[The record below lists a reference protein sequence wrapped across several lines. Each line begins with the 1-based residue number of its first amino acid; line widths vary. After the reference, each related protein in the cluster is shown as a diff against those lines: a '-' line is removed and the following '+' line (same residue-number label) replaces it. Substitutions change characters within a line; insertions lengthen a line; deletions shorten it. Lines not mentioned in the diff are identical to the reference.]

1 MADCTWVRYELDCVR
16 GMVSELSTSEPCWSS
31 TELPSK
37 PVVGFHAQYAERD
50 MEEADTVGRQ
60 EAVSPLLGHQSPTTR
75 TVSPLSATHESPTID
90 EIAGQEASPHTW
102 PYPTVVGGPMT
113 PSQLGLKDRPKA
125 SAPLT
130 ISTHSHE
137 PSPGGD
143 SIVHACFRRGAA
155 LSRVSKWYSTAAG
168 NIESRS
174 LTAKTQIEDLRALVL
189 VVNNEW
195 TQRMTSDLELTPRC
209 STLPPRTL
217 LEIGVK
223 ALKRYFRGT
232 LPDTFVDVFALMHVA
247 CAFAYMLHKD
257 DESYCCDCWEE
268 FFQDMLQWQY
278 AIAEESE
285 VQIFLKAM
293 DRLGSPETPSS
304 ALFGECRLSNHLPRQ
319 IAHKQAP
326 NPRPKLDISCKLDPF
341 LPQPGSEPFQQPSV
355 APNRAELWNRLKSGK
370 VIKDCSTF
378 LDGLEWADMAKNNE
392 LLLDLHFA
400 WYARNEQGLIKDI
413 VTNITMPLRMS
424 RGIEALHDHVVDTEF
439 QLRSGLLRSAREVE
453 VALILGG
460 RWCSKS
466 YRVFERYQETVTFL
480 CGKSMQD
487 PDLVLRDRYHATML
501 ESLEIDNRQAL
512 ENPSAIHWSNTS
524 VLAVVRPKRPAGN
537 HEKSSVSSNCGS
549 SINSSPTTVGSGS
562 SKGLSMYESCSSANP
577 SPIATCQ
584 SFSSSPTSPTSPGE
598 DTGITRCPLCS
609 QIFRGTLQ
617 NRKSNLRR
625 HKRTALVHS
634 DSSGGPICPEQ
645 DCGLRI
651 SRSDNLTK
659 HLQTQHGVCSSPL
672 EESPTK
678 RRKGHIIDCLR

>member
-1 MADCTWVRYELDCVR
+1 MLWCRDAFEDVSSLQNHIFTCSWLADGCYWCPDCQCAERFMEPEVSSEPASQKVVPRRESALTCAAMFFKQFGRGSSSKRRLPRFCLTAKLNALIDKIFGRRRLLGYAELENCEPLNLEGVKGSTRAGYHGPNSHRLVYTEEVSGQLPLKPANGGSSRTSFRFRSLHEMADCTWVRYELDCVR

-378 LDGLEWADMAKNNE
+378 LDGKSVLT
-392 LLLDLHFA
+392 
-400 WYARNEQGLIKDI
+400 YI
-413 VTNITMPLRMS
+413 
-424 RGIEALHDHVVDTEF
+424 
-439 QLRSGLLRSAREVE
+439 RSA
-453 VALILGG
+453 GG
-460 RWCSKS
+460 
-466 YRVFERYQETVTFL
+466 
-480 CGKSMQD
+480 
-487 PDLVLRDRYHATML
+487 
-501 ESLEIDNRQAL
+501 
-512 ENPSAIHWSNTS
+512 
-524 VLAVVRPKRPAGN
+524 
-537 HEKSSVSSNCGS
+537 
-549 SINSSPTTVGSGS
+549 
-562 SKGLSMYESCSSANP
+562 
-577 SPIATCQ
+577 
-584 SFSSSPTSPTSPGE
+584 
-598 DTGITRCPLCS
+598 
-609 QIFRGTLQ
+609 
-617 NRKSNLRR
+617 
-625 HKRTALVHS
+625 
-634 DSSGGPICPEQ
+634 
-645 DCGLRI
+645 
-651 SRSDNLTK
+651 
-659 HLQTQHGVCSSPL
+659 
-672 EESPTK
+672 
-678 RRKGHIIDCLR
+678 